1 MHKQGREGKKERA
14 RASES
19 ERCRER
25 EREGERERERERGR
39 ERERE
44 RERAR
49 IPTHTRRHTHI
60 HKFAHII
67 ALSLCKQ
74 RWSAGVRNQTGH
86 PEIDFARAYSRRV
99 GMAAG
104 TKGRHL

>member
-1 MHKQGREGKKERA
+1 LTDTFDAPARKRRKER
-14 RASES
+14 ES
-19 ERCRER
+19 ARER
-25 EREGERERERERGR
+25 ERAMEKERERERERQR

-44 RERAR
+44 KE
-49 IPTHTRRHTHI
+49 IPTHTRTHTHI
-60 HKFAHII
+60 HKLAHTI

-74 RWSAGVRNQTGH
+74 RWSAGVGKQTGH